1 MWIRVDLPPELHRR
15 LKILAARSQLSLK
28 DLVEK
33 ILTDDIYEWEIKA
46 DA

>member
-15 LKILAARSQLSLK
+15 LKILAARYQIPLIA
-28 DLVEK
+28 LVER
-33 ILTDDIYEWEIKA
+33 ILTDDLYEWEDKA